1 MTGIKIKLITLL
13 DQIRKNILTGTFDT
27 QELTFLY
34 ETFSEI
40 FNEGH
45 PEKGLLISND
55 SVDRQ
60 TLFYLFLGWWIC
72 YLKNMDES
80 LDI

>member
-1 MTGIKIKLITLL
+1 MTGIKFKLITLL

-40 FNEGH
+40 FSEGH

>member
-1 MTGIKIKLITLL
+1 MTGIKFKLITLL
-13 DQIRKNILTGTFDT
+13 DQIRENVLTGTFDT
-27 QELTFLY
+27 QELTFIY

-40 FNEGH
+40 FSERH
-45 PEKGLLISND
+45 PEKGLLMSND

-72 YLKNMDES
+72 YLKNFDDS
-80 LDI
+80 QA